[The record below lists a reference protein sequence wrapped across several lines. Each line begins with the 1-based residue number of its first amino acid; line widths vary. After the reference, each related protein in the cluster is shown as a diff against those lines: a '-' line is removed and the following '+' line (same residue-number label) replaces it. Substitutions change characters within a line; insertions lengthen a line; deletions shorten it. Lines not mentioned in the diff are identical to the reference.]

1 MQTHKFAVRLTT
13 GLLLTTMLITPA
25 LAVQGIVNT
34 DGNALNVRASAVDGQ
49 VLTQLQDKTTVE
61 VVDAF
66 EIAGQ
71 EDDWYKIAYNGIQG
85 YVSGKYL
92 DVVGE
97 EDNARYVK
105 ITADALNVRT
115 GPSTNH
121 SKAGKLPAGKIVEVL
136 DEANGWLHIEG
147 GYISAE
153 FTVPSSA
160 EAAAA
165 QAAAKST
172 ASSKGQEIVD
182 YAMGF
187 VGSPY
192 VYGGSSPKGFDC
204 SGFTSY
210 VYRHFGYKLNRSAAG
225 QLDNGVAVSKS
236 ELQPGDLV
244 MFKRGSSKKRASHVG
259 LYIGGGKFVH
269 ASTAKVGVIVS
280 SLNSDY
286 YTTGFVGARRI
297 VK

>member
-1 MQTHKFAVRLTT
+1 MQTHKFAARLTT
-13 GLLLTTMLITPA
+13 GLLLTAMLITPA
-25 LAVQGIVNT
+25 LAVQGTVNT
-34 DGNALNVRASAVDGQ
+34 AGGTLNVRASAVDGK
-49 VLTQLQDKTTVE
+49 VLAQLNDKTTVE
-61 VVDAF
+61 VLDAL
-66 EIAGQ
+66 EINGQ
-71 EDDWYKIAYNGIQG
+71 EDDWYQIAYNGIQG

-92 DVVGE
+92 DVAGA
-97 EDNARYVK
+97 EDTARYVK

-115 GPSTNH
+115 GPGTNYG
-121 SKAGKLPAGKIVEVL
+121 KAGKLSAGQVVEVL
-136 DEANGWLHIEG
+136 DEANGWLHIET

-153 FTVPSSA
+153 YTVPSTSN
-160 EAAAA
+160 EAIA
-165 QAAAKST
+165 QAAKSN
-172 ASSKGQEIVD
+172 ASFKGQEIVD

-210 VYRHFGYKLNRSAAG
+210 VYKHFGYKLNRSASG
-225 QLDNGVAVSKS
+225 QLSNGVSVSKS
-236 ELQPGDLV
+236 QLQPGDLV
-244 MFKRGSSKKRASHVG
+244 MFKRGSSNKRASHVG